1 MHIRA
6 YYCCCNSGKD
16 VIQIGKVSGK
26 GKSRKNGD
34 RRETA
39 TQSQLLASGCL
50 GRASGLG
57 ALATMGSERGSR
69 LQTRVQ
75 EYLELLEM
83 LKPGEGVGAVR
94 GGAQACAWWG
104 RDI

>member
-1 MHIRA
+1 MGA
-6 YYCCCNSGKD
+6 GW
-16 VIQIGKVSGK
+16 
-26 GKSRKNGD
+26 
-34 RRETA
+34 ETE
-39 TQSQLLASGCL
+39 TQSQLLASGCP

-57 ALATMGSERGSR
+57 GSATMGSKRGRR

-75 EYLELLEM
+75 EYLELLEV

-94 GGAQACAWWG
+94 GGAQACARWG

>member
-1 MHIRA
+1 MHIIAAVILAKMRFRLAKCLERGNPGRMGTGWERA
-6 YYCCCNSGKD
+6 
-16 VIQIGKVSGK
+16 
-26 GKSRKNGD
+26 
-34 RRETA
+34 TP
-39 TQSQLLASGCL
+39 SQLLASGYL

-57 ALATMGSERGSR
+57 ATATMGSERGRR

-75 EYLELLEM
+75 EYLELLEV

>member
-1 MHIRA
+1 MGA
-6 YYCCCNSGKD
+6 GW
-16 VIQIGKVSGK
+16 
-26 GKSRKNGD
+26 
-34 RRETA
+34 ETA
-39 TQSQLLASGCL
+39 TQSKLLASGYL

-75 EYLELLEM
+75 EYLELL
-83 LKPGEGVGAVR
+83 KPGEGVGAVR